1 MTNRETR
8 RLIAFSYAKQHSFR
22 PAVKVVGRR
31 FAKGAGKAVGQ
42 KLIKGARE
50 YNSIRIER

>member
-8 RLIAFSYAKQHSFR
+8 RLLAFTYAKQHSFR
-22 PAVKVVGRR
+22 PSVVVIGRR
-31 FAKGAGKAVGQ
+31 HAKGRAKGVGQ
-42 KLIKGARE
+42 KFIKGARE